1 MKLIFILLTL
11 LIVLPVLTGCS
22 PMPESATP
30 ETVEELS
37 KGIVDTV
44 SNPTQTVVTNESSL
58 LEGFSANGGWIIL
71 FEKDMST
78 EHELDLPEGP
88 ANNGELARKVALYT
102 QDADRNVTARFTLTA
117 PSMMVTSVNS
127 RIQGGTFV
135 GDVYVTAEGFRL
147 VDAVIDGNLYFSSQ
161 DLFDAFDNT
170 EGEVT
175 GLRAVAV
182 RCH

>member
-1 MKLIFILLTL
+1 MKLNFILLIL
-11 LIVLPVLTGCS
+11 LIVLPVLTSCS
-22 PMPESATP
+22 PVPEYPVA
-30 ETVEELS
+30 ETVEQLS
-37 KGIVDTV
+37 EGVVDTV
-44 SNPTQTVVTNESSL
+44 SIPTQTVVTDEPSL
-58 LEGFSANGGWIIL
+58 LAGFSDTGGWIIL

-78 EHELDLPEGP
+78 ENELYLPEGTT
-88 ANNGELARKVALYT
+88 NNGEPARKVALYT

-117 PSMMVTSVNS
+117 PSIMITSVNS

-147 VDAVIDGNLYFSSQ
+147 VDAVIDGDLYFSSQ
-161 DLFDAFDNT
+161 DLFNAFDVT